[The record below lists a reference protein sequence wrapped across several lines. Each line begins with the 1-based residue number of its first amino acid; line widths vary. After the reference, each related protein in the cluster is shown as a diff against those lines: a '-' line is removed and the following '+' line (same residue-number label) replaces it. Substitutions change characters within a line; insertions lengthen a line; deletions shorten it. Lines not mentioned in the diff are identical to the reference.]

1 MNKIHLMLLVLGSTF
16 SFSVF
21 SQTVPTL
28 PKEWKGEVS
37 ATSIG
42 VAHKAANPNVSA
54 QAWNTY
60 DEPRTITI
68 TRQEGRHLELEIK
81 NPRGAVKLIGTMSK
95 SGKQMVVVDQSGV
108 GFTFEISG
116 RSLSG
121 CGVSRGNSG
130 TFDSWFNNYS
140 TLCFDFT
147 AVD

>member
-1 MNKIHLMLLVLGSTF
+1 MNKTDFMLLVLGSTF

-21 SQTVPTL
+21 SQTVPSL

-42 VAHKAANPNVSA
+42 VVHNAANPNVSA

-60 DEPRTITI
+60 DESRTINI

-81 NPRGAVKLIGTMSK
+81 NPRGAVRLIGTISK
-95 SGKQMVVVDQSGV
+95 SGKQMVVADQGGGS
-108 GFTFEISG
+108 FTFEISG

>member
-1 MNKIHLMLLVLGSTF
+1 MNKIYLILLGSVF
-16 SFSVF
+16 SCSVF

-37 ATSIG
+37 GTSIG
-42 VAHKAANPNVSA
+42 VVHKSANPNPSA
-54 QAWNTY
+54 SGWNTY
-60 DEPRTITI
+60 DEARTITI

-81 NPRGAVKLIGTMSK
+81 NPRGAVKLIGIISK
-95 SGKQMVVVDQSGV
+95 NGKQMVVADQG
-108 GFTFEISG
+108 GGTFTFEISG

-140 TLCFDFT
+140 TLCFDLT
-147 AVD
+147 AVN